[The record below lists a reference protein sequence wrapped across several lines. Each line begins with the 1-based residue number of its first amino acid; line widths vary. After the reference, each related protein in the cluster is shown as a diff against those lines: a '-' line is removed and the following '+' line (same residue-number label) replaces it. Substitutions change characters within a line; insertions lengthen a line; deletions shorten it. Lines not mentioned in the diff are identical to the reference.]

1 MAKTYIDINELE
13 IFKDFSKENKT
24 TFKKKPKTEIE
35 TIATETIKMI
45 TAKKDKNIKGNYLA
59 KIKEFT
65 CMISDIYDSQLNT
78 KEKLTD
84 KFIKLQNLSS
94 ELKYAKYQNDLFL
107 IDDILKKIDD
117 ILNDSLN
124 IVWNMVCKQNRKNN
138 EKITINKKTDINRY
152 LEEFEKIV
160 NKKIILLK
168 RTTQKIEN
176 LITTIKNKID
186 GFNEKLHKSDKINK
200 AEIESIK
207 RMFGKFLGRIINNFN
222 EIIK

>member
-1 MAKTYIDINELE
+1 MILRYLK
-13 IFKDFSKENKT
+13 IFLKII
-24 TFKKKPKTEIE
+24 KPNLRKNLRL
-35 TIATETIKMI
+35 KQRQLQLKLLKGLQP
-45 TAKKDKNIKGNYLA
+45 KKDKNIKGDYFA
-59 KIKEFT
+59 KIKEYT
-65 CMISDIYDSQLNT
+65 CMISDIYDSQQNT

-207 RMFGKFLGRIINNFN
+207 RMFGKFLSRIINNFN

>member
-1 MAKTYIDINELE
+1 M
-13 IFKDFSKENKT
+13 IFRYLKIFLKIIKQNLRKNLRLKQRQLQLKLLKQLQL
-24 TFKKKPKTEIE
+24 KKI
-35 TIATETIKMI
+35 
-45 TAKKDKNIKGNYLA
+45 KNIKGNYLA
-59 KIKEFT
+59 KIKECR
-65 CMISDIYDSQLNT
+65 CMISDIYNSQQNT

-84 KFIKLQNLSS
+84 KVIKLQNLSS
-94 ELKYAKYQNDLFL
+94 ELKYVKYQKDLFL
-107 IDDILKKIDD
+107 IDDISKKIDD

-138 EKITINKKTDINRY
+138 ENITINKKKDINRY

-160 NKKIILLK
+160 NKRIILLK
-168 RTTQKIEN
+168 RAIQKIEN

-207 RMFGKFLGRIINNFN
+207 RMFGKFISRIINNFN

>member
-1 MAKTYIDINELE
+1 MILRYLK
-13 IFKDFSKENKT
+13 IFLKII
-24 TFKKKPKTEIE
+24 KPNLRKNLRL
-35 TIATETIKMI
+35 KQRQLQLKLLKGLQP
-45 TAKKDKNIKGNYLA
+45 KKDKNIKGDYFA
-59 KIKEFT
+59 KIKEYT
-65 CMISDIYDSQLNT
+65 CMISDIYDSQQNT

-168 RTTQKIEN
+168 RTIQKIEN

>member
-1 MAKTYIDINELE
+1 M
-13 IFKDFSKENKT
+13 IFRYLKIFLK
-24 TFKKKPKTEIE
+24 I
-35 TIATETIKMI
+35 IKQNLRKNLRLKQRQLQLKLLKQLQLI
-45 TAKKDKNIKGNYLA
+45 KIKNIKGNYFA
-59 KIKEFT
+59 KIKECT
-65 CMISDIYDSQLNT
+65 CMISDIYNSQQNT
-78 KEKLTD
+78 NEKLTD
-84 KFIKLQNLSS
+84 KVIKLQNLSS
-94 ELKYAKYQNDLFL
+94 ELKYVKYQKDLFL

-168 RTTQKIEN
+168 RAIQKIEN

-207 RMFGKFLGRIINNFN
+207 RMFGKFLSRIINNFN

>member
-1 MAKTYIDINELE
+1 MIYIYIY
-13 IFKDFSKENKT
+13 I
-24 TFKKKPKTEIE
+24 
-35 TIATETIKMI
+35 
-45 TAKKDKNIKGNYLA
+45 Y
-59 KIKEFT
+59 
-65 CMISDIYDSQLNT
+65 IYDSQQNT

>member
-35 TIATETIKMI
+35 TITTETIKMI

-94 ELKYAKYQNDLFL
+94 ELKYAKYQKDIFL
-107 IDDILKKIDD
+107 IDDTLKKIDD

-124 IVWNMVCKQNRKNN
+124 IAWNMVCKQNRKNN
-138 EKITINKKTDINRY
+138 ENITINKKKDINRY
-152 LEEFEKIV
+152 LEEFEKII

-168 RTTQKIEN
+168 RTIQKIEN

>member
-35 TIATETIKMI
+35 TITTETIKMI

-65 CMISDIYDSQLNT
+65 CMINDIYDSQLNT

-94 ELKYAKYQNDLFL
+94 ELKYAKYQKDLFL
-107 IDDILKKIDD
+107 IDDTLKKIDD

-124 IVWNMVCKQNRKNN
+124 IAWNMVCKQNRKNN
-138 EKITINKKTDINRY
+138 ENITINKKKDINRY
-152 LEEFEKIV
+152 LEEFEKII

-168 RTTQKIEN
+168 RTIQKIEN
-176 LITTIKNKID
+176 LTTTIKNKID
-186 GFNEKLHKSDKINK
+186 DFNEKLHKSDKINK
-200 AEIESIK
+200 GEIESIK
-207 RMFGKFLGRIINNFN
+207 SIFGKCPSRIINNFN

>member
-1 MAKTYIDINELE
+1 MILRYLK
-13 IFKDFSKENKT
+13 IFLKII
-24 TFKKKPKTEIE
+24 KPNLRKNLRL
-35 TIATETIKMI
+35 KQRQLQLKLLKGLQP
-45 TAKKDKNIKGNYLA
+45 KKDKNIKGNYFA
-59 KIKEFT
+59 KIKEYT
-65 CMISDIYDSQLNT
+65 CMISDIYDSQQNT

>member
-1 MAKTYIDINELE
+1 MILRYLK
-13 IFKDFSKENKT
+13 IFLKII
-24 TFKKKPKTEIE
+24 KPNLRKNLRL
-35 TIATETIKMI
+35 KQRQLQLKLLKGLQP
-45 TAKKDKNIKGNYLA
+45 KKDKNIKGNYFA
-59 KIKEFT
+59 KIKEYT
-65 CMISDIYDSQLNT
+65 CMISDIYDSQQNT

-94 ELKYAKYQNDLFL
+94 ELKYAKYLNDLFL

-124 IVWNMVCKQNRKNN
+124 IVWNMVCKQNRKNT
-138 EKITINKKTDINRY
+138 EKITINQKKDINRY

-168 RTTQKIEN
+168 RTIQKIEN

-207 RMFGKFLGRIINNFN
+207 SMFGKFLSRIINIFN

>member
-1 MAKTYIDINELE
+1 MYGIW
-13 IFKDFSKENKT
+13 FVNK
-24 TFKKKPKTEIE
+24 I
-35 TIATETIKMI
+35 
-45 TAKKDKNIKGNYLA
+45 
-59 KIKEFT
+59 
-65 CMISDIYDSQLNT
+65 
-78 KEKLTD
+78 
-84 KFIKLQNLSS
+84 
-94 ELKYAKYQNDLFL
+94 
-107 IDDILKKIDD
+107 
-117 ILNDSLN
+117 
-124 IVWNMVCKQNRKNN
+124 RKNN

-168 RTTQKIEN
+168 RTIQKIEN